1 MPYKRLSNHRG
12 WDIKIILWSIS
23 SSNTPAWTNKT
34 YSSSIIWWSILQN
47 CTLIFFC
54 LKPIRITPIIDHFFL
69 WVWLPLFW
77 IKCFKLRDKTNSRSF
92 KLFVI
97 KSRIC
102 QPFLLFC
109 KSEGKNT
116 LGLFSSKF
124 IRLMWYKA
132 YFALRFRIS
141 WIKKVTAMKRKR
153 GRDQSKW
160 VPLTTWSSLS
170 SIPWG
175 RIDFHFYTFQKKV

>member
-1 MPYKRLSNHRG
+1 MVVNTSKLYINFLLFKTNQDYTHNRPFLPPSLTACLCFELNASSCETRQLLDLSNS
-12 WDIKIILWSIS
+12 LS
-23 SSNTPAWTNKT
+23 SDLGSV
-34 YSSSIIWWSILQN
+34 
-47 CTLIFFC
+47 C
-54 LKPIRITPIIDHFFL
+54 L
-69 WVWLPLFW
+69 
-77 IKCFKLRDKTNSRSF
+77 
-92 KLFVI
+92 
-97 KSRIC
+97 
-102 QPFLLFC
+102 FLLFC
-109 KSEGKNT
+109 KSERKNT

-160 VPLTTWSSLS
+160 VPLTTWSSPS
-170 SIPWG
+170 SIPRG